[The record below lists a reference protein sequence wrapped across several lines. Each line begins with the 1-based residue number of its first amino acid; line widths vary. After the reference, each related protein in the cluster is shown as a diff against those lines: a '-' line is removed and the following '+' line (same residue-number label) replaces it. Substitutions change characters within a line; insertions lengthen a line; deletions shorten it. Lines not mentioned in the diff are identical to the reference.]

1 MDSIV
6 SFIPCYNCNS
16 IGGYEL
22 TDKDCDNLGHHSN
35 KCCDDRQEH
44 NLAESLEERF
54 PLLCKGKFSMNEEKF
69 FDMLLNNIPDEYK
82 QTYFFDVYSDEI
94 YERQQE
100 AIANECE
107 ARMDRD

>member
-1 MDSIV
+1 MPSI
-6 SFIPCYNCNS
+6 
-16 IGGYEL
+16 
-22 TDKDCDNLGHHSN
+22 DMKDCDDLGHHSN

-69 FDMLLNNIPDEYK
+69 FDMLLNNIPEEYK

-94 YERQQE
+94 HEQQQE

>member
-1 MDSIV
+1 
-6 SFIPCYNCNS
+6 
-16 IGGYEL
+16 L
-22 TDKDCDNLGHHSN
+22 TDKDCDDLGHHSN

-69 FDMLLNNIPDEYK
+69 FDMLLNNIPEEYK

-94 YERQQE
+94 HEQQQE

>member
-1 MDSIV
+1 MESEKMPSI
-6 SFIPCYNCNS
+6 
-16 IGGYEL
+16 
-22 TDKDCDNLGHHSN
+22 DMKDCDDLGHHSN

-69 FDMLLNNIPDEYK
+69 FDMLLNNIPEEYK

-94 YERQQE
+94 HEQQQE

>member
-1 MDSIV
+1 MPSI
-6 SFIPCYNCNS
+6 
-16 IGGYEL
+16 
-22 TDKDCDNLGHHSN
+22 DMN
-35 KCCDDRQEH
+35 KCCDDRREH

-69 FDMLLNNIPDEYK
+69 FDMLLNNIPEEYK

-94 YERQQE
+94 HEQQQE

>member
-1 MDSIV
+1 M
-6 SFIPCYNCNS
+6 
-16 IGGYEL
+16 
-22 TDKDCDNLGHHSN
+22 KDCDDLGHHSN

-69 FDMLLNNIPDEYK
+69 FDMLLNNIPEEYK

-94 YERQQE
+94 HEQQQE